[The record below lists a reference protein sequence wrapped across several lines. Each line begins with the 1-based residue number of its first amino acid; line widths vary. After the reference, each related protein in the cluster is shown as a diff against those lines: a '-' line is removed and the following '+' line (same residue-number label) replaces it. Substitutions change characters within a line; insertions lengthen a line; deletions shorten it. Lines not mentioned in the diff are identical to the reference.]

1 MNAQV
6 WVTLILGV
14 SATAGVLATLWQRQ
28 RSEER
33 DRAQRAEYDS
43 RSEWWKRYEWAVEQA
58 YGTDDRGRQ
67 FMGLDVLGELIRS
80 PLATR
85 SEWGLI
91 RALVIHPDI
100 RHTGNRRGG
109 RHDGSR

>member
-58 YGTDDRGRQ
+58 YATDDRGRQ
-67 FMGLDVLGELIRS
+67 LLGLDVLTELLDS
-80 PLATR
+80 SLATR
-85 SEWGLI
+85 SEWGVI
-91 RALVIHPDI
+91 RVLVMHPGI
-100 RHTGNRRGG
+100 GQNGERRG
-109 RHDGSR
+109 H